1 MKEFESNPGK
11 IKSANESSGADGTAR
26 RTAVTGGGGTDMN
39 MKGEL
44 KDSGDMNDNAP
55 IAVQAFDIDSI
66 IKPASDSMGTGFKR
80 ESRTYLQ
87 NYILAFLLQRGGASG
102 NY

>member
-66 IKPASDSMGTGFKR
+66 IKPASDSMDTVLKSAKG
-80 ESRTYLQ
+80 TYLR
-87 NYILAFLLQRGGASG
+87 NYTLALLLQRVVASTR
-102 NY
+102 Y